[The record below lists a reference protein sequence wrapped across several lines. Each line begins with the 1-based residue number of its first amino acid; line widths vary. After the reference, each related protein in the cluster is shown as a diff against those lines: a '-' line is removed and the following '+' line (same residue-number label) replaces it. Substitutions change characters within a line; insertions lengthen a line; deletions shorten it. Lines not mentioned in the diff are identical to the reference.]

1 MNVVVFAGVMAFLA
15 VFYRIVGRFGR
26 RWQIGL
32 QLAVMAAGVAIYIE
46 HTQGV
51 HTQAPEHPEVS
62 LLALGRAR
70 ATRRRYRFAA
80 LDKNFNRQVRICHVE
95 SGIDRCSR

>member
-32 QLAVMAAGVAIYIE
+32 QLAVMAAGVAIYIW
-46 HTQGV
+46 TI
-51 HTQAPEHPEVS
+51 
-62 LLALGRAR
+62 GR
-70 ATRRRYRFAA
+70 
-80 LDKNFNRQVRICHVE
+80 
-95 SGIDRCSR
+95 